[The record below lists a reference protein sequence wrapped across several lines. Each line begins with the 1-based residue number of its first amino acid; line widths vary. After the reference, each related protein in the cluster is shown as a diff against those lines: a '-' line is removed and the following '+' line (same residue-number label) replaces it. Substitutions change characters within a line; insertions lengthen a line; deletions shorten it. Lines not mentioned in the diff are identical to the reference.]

1 MKTPL
6 DMREFARLNQLWLD
20 GRATAEEAA
29 QHWQM
34 VAEHEE
40 CARELA
46 AAARFEALLEKKLS
60 EAGEEM
66 KAAGVLATASVSVRR
81 EEAKRVTNWRKV
93 VRPMA
98 KVAALIAVGGLLWW
112 VLGREGWDSR
122 PKQEVVARRVRVP
135 EVRPK
140 GVLPVEREAKPEVV
154 SGVVAAGASEW
165 TVDSLRTWLSGYFL
179 RGVDLKQVPLKE
191 ALGRLQADMM
201 AVNFMGAEVVGRL
214 RVTVS
219 ADAAGRRVSLKT
231 GSISFL
237 KAIEAL
243 AMQAGCEVEVGDLL
257 LALESK
263 AQPFPQPT
271 ARHDLREVLAGR
283 FDANGVSEADRP
295 DLMAKVWEDA
305 VAQGFVAADAVG
317 GGPVRLTQGQV
328 DTLRGLAE
336 ARGQVEQLPAQ
347 QYQMRLVAGGAF
359 APGQVLNEGEVKQI
373 LAQPANEG
381 SVKVVVVKPGQRVAI
396 DEGNAVAV
404 AGMEF
409 EVMPVGQGWQLGF
422 FVGRGPSSLV
432 PSGGIQIAGGS
443 VTAVDGPSQLN
454 SNQVNATAAVLV
466 ASGQGAVLELTGGA
480 MIGAYGG
487 SVLSFSNMTAS
498 SVSAETRGSAVT
510 NSAYM
515 TNSAGVWQVMLL
527 PVSQP
532 EGSAP

>member
-1 MKTPL
+1 
-6 DMREFARLNQLWLD
+6 MREFARLNQLWVD

-34 VAEHEE
+34 VAEHAE

-46 AAARFEALLEKKLS
+46 AVARFEALLEKKMS
-60 EAGEEM
+60 EASEEM
-66 KAAGVLATASVSVRR
+66 KAAGVLATVSVRR
-81 EEAKRVTNWRKV
+81 EEGRRVTNWRNG
-93 VRPMA
+93 VRPLA
-98 KVAALIAVGGLLWW
+98 KMAALIAVGGLLWW
-112 VLGREGWDSR
+112 FLGREGWDSR
-122 PKQEVVARRVRVP
+122 PKQEVVSRRVRGP
-135 EVRPK
+135 EVRQE

-154 SGVVAAGASEW
+154 PEVVAAGATEW
-165 TVDSLRTWLSGYFL
+165 TVDALRTWLNGYFL

-201 AVNFMGAEVVGRL
+201 AVNFTGVEVVGRL

-283 FDANGVSEADRP
+283 FDANGVAEADRP

-305 VAQGFVAADAVG
+305 VAQGFVTADAVG

-336 ARGQVEQLPAQ
+336 ARGQVEQLPVQ

-359 APGQVLNEGEVKQI
+359 ASGQVLNEGEVKQI

-396 DEGNAVAV
+396 AEGSAEGS
-404 AGMEF
+404 GMEL

-422 FVGRGPSSLV
+422 FDGRVPSSLV
-432 PSGGIQIAGGS
+432 PSGGIQIAGGG
-443 VTAVDGPSQLN
+443 VTAGDAASQLN
-454 SNQVNATAAVLV
+454 SNAMVAAAGVLV
-466 ASGQGAVLELTGGA
+466 MSGQGAVMAMGDAVFGGVDVESWL
-480 MIGAYGG
+480 G
-487 SVLSFSNMTAS
+487 FSNAAS
-498 SVSAETRGSAVT
+498 SSLQVSGGVT
-510 NSAYM
+510 SMANSV
-515 TNSAGVWQVMLL
+515 SSSQVLLL
-527 PVSQP
+527 PVNPP
-532 EGSAP
+532 ERTAP

>member
-34 VAEHEE
+34 VAEHAE

-46 AAARFEALLEKKLS
+46 AAARFEALLERKLS
-60 EAGEEM
+60 EASEET
-66 KAAGVLATASVSVRR
+66 KAAGVLATASVRR
-81 EEAKRVTNWRKV
+81 EEGRRVTNWRGV
-93 VRPMA
+93 VKPML

-112 VLGREGWDSR
+112 VLGREGWDSQR
-122 PKQEVVARRVRVP
+122 KQEVVSRRVRGP
-135 EVRPK
+135 EVRPE

-154 SGVVAAGASEW
+154 SGVVAVGATEW
-165 TVDSLRTWLSGYFL
+165 TVDSLRTWLNGYFL

-283 FDANGVSEADRP
+283 FDANGVAEADRP

-336 ARGQVEQLPAQ
+336 ARGQVEQLPVQ

-359 APGQVLNEGEVKQI
+359 ASGQVLNEGEVKQI

-396 DEGNAVAV
+396 AEGSAEGS
-404 AGMEF
+404 GMEL

-422 FVGRGPSSLV
+422 FDGRVPSSLV
-432 PSGGIQIAGGS
+432 PSGGIQIAGGG
-443 VTAVDGPSQLN
+443 VTAGDAASQLN
-454 SNQVNATAAVLV
+454 SNAMVAAAGVLV
-466 ASGQGAVLELTGGA
+466 MSGQGAVMAMGDTVSKGA
-480 MIGAYGG
+480 DGAGR
-487 SVLSFSNMTAS
+487 LSFSSTTAS
-498 SVSAETRGSAVT
+498 NLQFGVSVTSVT
-510 NSAYM
+510 NSV
-515 TNSAGVWQVMLL
+515 SSSQVLLL
-527 PVSQP
+527 PVNPP
-532 EGSAP
+532 ERTAP

>member
-1 MKTPL
+1 
-6 DMREFARLNQLWLD
+6 MREFARLNQLWLD

-29 QHWQM
+29 LHWQM
-34 VAEHEE
+34 VVEHAE

-46 AAARFEALLEKKLS
+46 AAARFEALLEKKMS
-60 EAGEEM
+60 EASEET
-66 KAAGVLATASVSVRR
+66 KAAGVLATASVRR
-81 EEAKRVTNWRKV
+81 EEVRRVTNWKGV
-93 VRPMA
+93 VKPML

-112 VLGREGWDSR
+112 VLGRDGWDSG
-122 PKQEVVARRVRVP
+122 PKQEVVSRRVRGP
-135 EVRPK
+135 EVRPE
-140 GVLPVEREAKPEVV
+140 GVLPVEREPKPEVV
-154 SGVVAAGASEW
+154 PGVVAAGATEW
-165 TVDSLRTWLSGYFL
+165 TVDSLRTWLNGYFL

-243 AMQAGCEVEVGDLL
+243 ATQAGCEVEVGDLL

-283 FDANGVSEADRP
+283 FDANGVAEADRP

-305 VAQGFVAADAVG
+305 VAQGFVTADAVG
-317 GGPVRLTQGQV
+317 GGSVRLTQGQV
-328 DTLRGLAE
+328 ETLRGLAE

-359 APGQVLNEGEVKQI
+359 VPGQVINEGEVKQI
-373 LAQPANEG
+373 LAQPASEG

-396 DEGNAVAV
+396 DEGNEVAGS
-404 AGMEF
+404 GMEF

-422 FVGRGPSSLV
+422 FGGRGPSSLV
-432 PSGGIQIAGGS
+432 PSGGIRIAGRS
-443 VTAVDGPSQLN
+443 VTAGDAASQLN
-454 SNQVNATAAVLV
+454 SNAVVATAGVLV
-466 ASGQGAVLELTGGA
+466 LSGQGAVMEMAMGAAGSTGADGA
-480 MIGAYGG
+480 GR
-487 SVLSFSNMTAS
+487 LSFSNAAS
-498 SVSAETRGSAVT
+498 SSLQVSGGGTWMTHSVGS
-510 NSAYM
+510 S
-515 TNSAGVWQVMLL
+515 QVLLL
-527 PVSQP
+527 PVNPP
-532 EGSAP
+532 EGTAP

>member
-6 DMREFARLNQLWLD
+6 DMREFARLSQLWLD

-29 QHWQM
+29 QLWQM
-34 VAEHEE
+34 VAEHAE

-60 EAGEEM
+60 EASDET

-81 EEAKRVTNWRKV
+81 EEEKRVTNWRQV

-98 KVAALIAVGGLLWW
+98 KLAAVIAVGGLLWW

-165 TVDSLRTWLSGYFL
+165 TVDALRTWLNGYFL

-283 FDANGVSEADRP
+283 FDANGVAEADRP

-305 VAQGFVAADAVG
+305 VAQGFVGADAVG

-359 APGQVLNEGEVKQI
+359 ATGQVLNQGEVKQI
-373 LAQPANEG
+373 LAQPASEG

-396 DEGNAVAV
+396 DEGAV
-404 AGMEF
+404 AGSGMEL
-409 EVMPVGQGWQLGF
+409 EVMPVGQGWQ
-422 FVGRGPSSLV
+422 VGLYDGLGPSSLV
-432 PSGGIQIAGGS
+432 PAGGIRIAGGG
-443 VTAVDGPSQLN
+443 VPVGDAASQLN
-454 SNQVNATAAVLV
+454 SNAMVAAAPVLV
-466 ASGQGAVLELTGGA
+466 ASGQGAVMAMGDAVFGGVDV
-480 MIGAYGG
+480 G
-487 SVLSFSNMTAS
+487 SWLSFSNAAS
-498 SVSAETRGSAVT
+498 SSLQVGGGVTSMTDSVSSSKVL
-510 NSAYM
+510 
-515 TNSAGVWQVMLL
+515 LL
-527 PVSQP
+527 PVNPP
-532 EGSAP
+532 EETAP

>member
-1 MKTPL
+1 M
-6 DMREFARLNQLWLD
+6 
-20 GRATAEEAA
+20 
-29 QHWQM
+29 
-34 VAEHEE
+34 
-40 CARELA
+40 
-46 AAARFEALLEKKLS
+46 
-60 EAGEEM
+60 
-66 KAAGVLATASVSVRR
+66 
-81 EEAKRVTNWRKV
+81 
-93 VRPMA
+93 
-98 KVAALIAVGGLLWW
+98 AALIAVGGFFWW
-112 VLGREGWDSR
+112 VLSREGVDSQAR
-122 PKQEVVARRVRVP
+122 QEVVSRRVREP

-140 GVLPVEREAKPEVV
+140 GVLPVEREAKAEVV
-154 SGVVAAGASEW
+154 SGVVATGAIEW
-165 TVDSLRTWLSGYFL
+165 TVDSLRTWLNGYFL

-243 AMQAGCEVEVGDLL
+243 ATQAGCEVEVGDLL

-336 ARGQVEQLPAQ
+336 SRSQMEQLPAQ

-396 DEGNAVAV
+396 DEGNAVV
-404 AGMEF
+404 GSGMEF

-454 SNQVNATAAVLV
+454 SNQVNATAPVLV
-466 ASGQGAVLELTGGA
+466 ASGQGAVMAMGDAISKGVDGA
-480 MIGAYGG
+480 GR
-487 SVLSFSNMTAS
+487 LSFSSAASTSLQVSGTATS
-498 SVSAETRGSAVT
+498 
-510 NSAYM
+510 M
-515 TNSAGVWQVMLL
+515 TNSVSSSQVLLL
-527 PVSQP
+527 PVNPP
-532 EGSAP
+532 EETAP

>member
-34 VAEHEE
+34 VAEHAE

-46 AAARFEALLEKKLS
+46 AAARFEALLERKLS
-60 EAGEEM
+60 EASEET
-66 KAAGVLATASVSVRR
+66 KAAGVLATASVRR
-81 EEAKRVTNWRKV
+81 EEGRRVTNWRGV
-93 VRPMA
+93 VKPML

-112 VLGREGWDSR
+112 VLGREGWDSG
-122 PKQEVVARRVRVP
+122 PKQEVVSRRVRGP

-154 SGVVAAGASEW
+154 PGVVAAGANEW
-165 TVDSLRTWLSGYFL
+165 TVESLRTWLNGYFL

-283 FDANGVSEADRP
+283 FDSNGVAEADRP

-305 VAQGFVAADAVG
+305 VAQGFVTADAVG

-359 APGQVLNEGEVKQI
+359 APGQVLNVGEVKQI
-373 LAQPANEG
+373 LAQPASEG

-396 DEGNAVAV
+396 DEGNAVAGS
-404 AGMEF
+404 GMEF

-422 FVGRGPSSLV
+422 FDGRGPSSVV
-432 PSGGIQIAGGS
+432 PSGGIRIAGGS
-443 VTAVDGPSQLN
+443 VTAGDAASQLN
-454 SNQVNATAAVLV
+454 SNAVVATAGVLV
-466 ASGQGAVLELTGGA
+466 LSGQGAVMAMGDAVSKGA
-480 MIGAYGG
+480 DGAGR
-487 SVLSFSNMTAS
+487 LSFSSTTAS
-498 SVSAETRGSAVT
+498 NLQFGVSVTSVT
-510 NSAYM
+510 NSV
-515 TNSAGVWQVMLL
+515 SSSQVLLL
-527 PVSQP
+527 PVNPP
-532 EGSAP
+532 EGTAP

>member
-29 QHWQM
+29 LHWQM
-34 VAEHEE
+34 VVEHAE

-46 AAARFEALLEKKLS
+46 AAARFEALLEKKMS
-60 EAGEEM
+60 EASEET
-66 KAAGVLATASVSVRR
+66 KAAGVLATASVRR
-81 EEAKRVTNWRKV
+81 EEVRRVTNWKGV
-93 VRPMA
+93 VKPML

-112 VLGREGWDSR
+112 VLGRDGWDSG
-122 PKQEVVARRVRVP
+122 PKQEVVSRRVRGP
-135 EVRPK
+135 EVRPE
-140 GVLPVEREAKPEVV
+140 GVLPVEREPKPEVV
-154 SGVVAAGASEW
+154 PGVVAAGATEW
-165 TVDSLRTWLSGYFL
+165 TVDSLRTWLNGYFL

-243 AMQAGCEVEVGDLL
+243 ATQAGCEVEVGDLL

-283 FDANGVSEADRP
+283 FDANGVAEADRP

-305 VAQGFVAADAVG
+305 VAQGFVTADAVG
-317 GGPVRLTQGQV
+317 GGSVRLTQGQV
-328 DTLRGLAE
+328 ETLRGLAE

-359 APGQVLNEGEVKQI
+359 VPGQVINEGEVKQI
-373 LAQPANEG
+373 LAQPASEG

-396 DEGNAVAV
+396 DEGNEVAGS
-404 AGMEF
+404 GMEF

-422 FVGRGPSSLV
+422 FGGRGPSSLV
-432 PSGGIQIAGGS
+432 PSGGIRIAGRS
-443 VTAVDGPSQLN
+443 VTAGDAASQLN
-454 SNQVNATAAVLV
+454 SNAVVATAGVLV
-466 ASGQGAVLELTGGA
+466 LSGQGAVMEMAMGAAGSTGADGA
-480 MIGAYGG
+480 GR
-487 SVLSFSNMTAS
+487 LSFSNAAS
-498 SVSAETRGSAVT
+498 SSLQVSGGGTWMTHSVGS
-510 NSAYM
+510 S
-515 TNSAGVWQVMLL
+515 QVLLL
-527 PVSQP
+527 PVNPP
-532 EGSAP
+532 EGTAP

>member
-1 MKTPL
+1 
-6 DMREFARLNQLWLD
+6 
-20 GRATAEEAA
+20 
-29 QHWQM
+29 
-34 VAEHEE
+34 
-40 CARELA
+40 
-46 AAARFEALLEKKLS
+46 
-60 EAGEEM
+60 
-66 KAAGVLATASVSVRR
+66 
-81 EEAKRVTNWRKV
+81 
-93 VRPMA
+93 
-98 KVAALIAVGGLLWW
+98 
-112 VLGREGWDSR
+112 
-122 PKQEVVARRVRVP
+122 
-135 EVRPK
+135 
-140 GVLPVEREAKPEVV
+140 
-154 SGVVAAGASEW
+154 
-165 TVDSLRTWLSGYFL
+165 
-179 RGVDLKQVPLKE
+179 
-191 ALGRLQADMM
+191 
-201 AVNFMGAEVVGRL
+201 
-214 RVTVS
+214 
-219 ADAAGRRVSLKT
+219 VSLKT

-243 AMQAGCEVEVGDLL
+243 ATQAGWEVEVGDLL

-336 ARGQVEQLPAQ
+336 SRSQMEQLPAQ

-396 DEGNAVAV
+396 DEGNAVA
-404 AGMEF
+404 GSEMEF

-454 SNQVNATAAVLV
+454 SNQVNATAPVLV
-466 ASGQGAVLELTGGA
+466 ASGQGAVMAMGDAISKGVDGA
-480 MIGAYGG
+480 GR
-487 SVLSFSNMTAS
+487 LSFSSAASTSLQVSGTATS
-498 SVSAETRGSAVT
+498 
-510 NSAYM
+510 M
-515 TNSAGVWQVMLL
+515 TNSVSSSQVLLL
-527 PVSQP
+527 PVNPP
-532 EGSAP
+532 EETAP

>member
-20 GRATAEEAA
+20 GCATADEVA

-34 VAEHEE
+34 VADHAE

-66 KAAGVLATASVSVRR
+66 KVAGVLATASVSVRR
-81 EEAKRVTNWRKV
+81 EEAKRVTNWTQV

-98 KVAALIAVGGLLWW
+98 KVAAVLAVGGLLWW

-122 PKQEVVARRVRVP
+122 PKQEVVARLVRVP

-165 TVDSLRTWLSGYFL
+165 TVDSLRTWLNGYFL

-191 ALGRLQADMM
+191 ALGRLQADMI

-359 APGQVLNEGEVKQI
+359 APGQVLNEVEVKQI

-381 SVKVVVVKPGQRVAI
+381 AVKVVVVKPGQRVAI
-396 DEGNAVAV
+396 DEGNVV
-404 AGMEF
+404 VGSGMEF
-409 EVMPVGQGWQLGF
+409 EVMPVGQGWQVGF

-454 SNQVNATAAVLV
+454 SNQVDATAAVLV
-466 ASGQGAVLELTGGA
+466 ANGQGAVMAMGDAISNGVDGA
-480 MIGAYGG
+480 GR
-487 SVLSFSNMTAS
+487 LSFSRAAS
-498 SVSAETRGSAVT
+498 TSLQVRGAATS
-510 NSAYM
+510 M
-515 TNSAGVWQVMLL
+515 TNSVSSAQVLLL
-527 PVSQP
+527 PMNP
-532 EGSAP
+532 TEETAP

>member
-29 QHWQM
+29 RHWQM
-34 VAEHEE
+34 VAEHAE

-60 EAGEEM
+60 EASEEM
-66 KAAGVLATASVSVRR
+66 KAAVVLATASVRR
-81 EEAKRVTNWRKV
+81 EEVRRVTNWRNG
-93 VRPMA
+93 VRPLA
-98 KVAALIAVGGLLWW
+98 KMAALIAVAGLLWW

-122 PKQEVVARRVRVP
+122 PEQEVVSRRVRGP

-140 GVLPVEREAKPEVV
+140 GVLPVEREAKPDVV
-154 SGVVAAGASEW
+154 PGVVAAGATEW
-165 TVDSLRTWLSGYFL
+165 TVESLRTWLDGYFL

-257 LALESK
+257 LALQSK

-336 ARGQVEQLPAQ
+336 ARGQVEQLPVQ

-359 APGQVLNEGEVKQI
+359 VPGQVLNEGEVKQI

-396 DEGNAVAV
+396 DQGNAVAGS
-404 AGMEF
+404 GMEF
-409 EVMPVGQGWQLGF
+409 EVMPVGQGWQVGF

-432 PSGGIQIAGGS
+432 PLSVGRLSGGGAIVQDA
-443 VTAVDGPSQLN
+443 TRPLN
-454 SNQVNATAAVLV
+454 SNPVMAAAAVLV
-466 ASGQGAVLELTGGA
+466 SSGQGAVMTMAMGDAVSKGADGGLRFTVSDA
-480 MIGAYGG
+480 ASTSLQVSGG
-487 SVLSFSNMTAS
+487 VTA
-498 SVSAETRGSAVT
+498 
-510 NSAYM
+510 M
-515 TNSAGVWQVMLL
+515 TNSVGSSQVLLL
-527 PVSQP
+527 PMDPP
-532 EGSAP
+532 EGTAP

>member
-20 GRATAEEAA
+20 GRATAEESEL
-29 QHWQM
+29 HWQM
-34 VAEHEE
+34 VAEHAE

-60 EAGEEM
+60 EASEET
-66 KAAGVLATASVSVRR
+66 KAAGVLATAAVRR
-81 EEAKRVTNWRKV
+81 EEEKRVTNWRQV

-98 KVAALIAVGGLLWW
+98 KVAAVIAVGGLLWW

-135 EVRPK
+135 EVRPEV
-140 GVLPVEREAKPEVV
+140 VLPVEREAKPEVV
-154 SGVVAAGASEW
+154 SGVVAAGATEW
-165 TVDSLRTWLSGYFL
+165 TVDSLRTWLNGYFL
-179 RGVDLKQVPLKE
+179 RGVDLHQVPLKE

-283 FDANGVSEADRP
+283 FDANGVAEADRP

-317 GGPVRLTQGQV
+317 SGPVRLTQGQV

-347 QYQMRLVAGGAF
+347 QYQMRLVAGGGF
-359 APGQVLNEGEVKQI
+359 ATGQVLNQGEVKQ
-373 LAQPANEG
+373 LLTEPVSEG
-381 SVKVVVVKPGQRVAI
+381 TMMVTVKPGEKVAVSG
-396 DEGNAVAV
+396 EGAVAAV
-404 AGMEF
+404 EL
-409 EVMPVGQGWQLGF
+409 EVMPVGQGWQVGLY
-422 FVGRGPSSLV
+422 VGRGPSSLV
-432 PSGGIQIAGGS
+432 PSGGIRIAGGG
-443 VTAVDGPSQLN
+443 VPVGDAASQLN
-454 SNQVNATAAVLV
+454 SNAMVAAAPVLV
-466 ASGQGAVLELTGGA
+466 ASGQGAVMAMGDAISNGVDGA
-480 MIGAYGG
+480 GRLSFGSAAAGSLQVSG
-487 SVLSFSNMTAS
+487 SVTS
-498 SVSAETRGSAVT
+498 
-510 NSAYM
+510 M
-515 TNSAGVWQVMLL
+515 TNSVSSSQVLLL
-527 PVSQP
+527 PVNPP
-532 EGSAP
+532 EGTAP